1 MSSLLFCAG
10 LVGGQVAAL
19 LTRTQSSVD
28 DLRAATEQLRTN
40 CVYPF
45 CLPQLAEYLGCPPL
59 ANLPPFTIVGI
70 VFFNLGSV
78 LGVQQTLPLTHR
90 LRVALVEITLFALSA
105 VVVRV
110 RIEEE
115 DLLSLWVPTHV
126 CGLVLG
132 LLLALFAKG
141 DLRSGAA
148 GGLCGPGVDQRPG
161 YLRLQKAELQI
172 IQPPPRERANRQA
185 STLIALLVALM
196 VWPLAHKL
204 AVLESQGAP
213 VYSLASVL

>member
-10 LVGGQVAAL
+10 LVGGQAAAL
-19 LTRTQSSVD
+19 LTRTQSSVE

-45 CLPQLAEYLGCPPL
+45 CIPQAAEYLGHPL
-59 ANLPPFTIVGI
+59 TNLPPFTIVGM

-161 YLRLQKAELQI
+161 YLRLQKAELQ
-172 IQPPPRERANRQA
+172 PPAPRERANRQA